1 MYVLVVI
8 LAPILFGLIGMLI
21 IQFFKKADD
30 VDAKLRELHGFTPKP
45 EKRKSEY
52 KKPKDMFPWNKR

>member
-1 MYVLVVI
+1 
-8 LAPILFGLIGMLI
+8 MLI

>member
-8 LAPILFGLIGMLI
+8 LAPILIGLIGMLI

-45 EKRKSEY
+45 ET
-52 KKPKDMFPWNKR
+52 KKEPSKDD